1 MQAAPLGRSGT
12 GAYISSLPPN
22 PLSQVKLEIMPEA
35 KSPLEMLGLLGVD
48 DYQLPNSRITHR
60 EIHTRVGCIVSLW
73 HEPEEPRG
81 YVIAVGG
88 ANGGLLGAGGGI
100 YHELGLRLT
109 GEATGTGEDTPANE
123 AALPG
128 VGVIRVHYRK
138 PGHPQECLLDV
149 ASIADLAARQ
159 GAKRFVFIGH
169 SFGGAVAIQSGV
181 TLAGFTAGVI
191 TLATQSGGC
200 EVAQRLGDTPLL
212 LVHGGQD
219 KILGSVNSQ
228 MVAAMAGETAEVVT
242 YPLAGHGLV
251 ECRQELLELLLKKTK
266 TWLGTD

>member
-1 MQAAPLGRSGT
+1 
-12 GAYISSLPPN
+12 
-22 PLSQVKLEIMPEA
+22 MPEA

-48 DYQLPNSRITHR
+48 EYQLPNSRITHK
-60 EIHTRVGCIVSLW
+60 EIHTRLGCIVSLW
-73 HEPEEPRG
+73 HEPEEPRS

-109 GEATGTGEDTPANE
+109 GDAGD

-169 SFGGAVAIQSGV
+169 SFGGAVAIQAGV
-181 TLAGFTAGVI
+181 TLASFTAGVM
-191 TLATQSGGC
+191 TLATQSAGC
-200 EVAQRLGDTPLL
+200 EAAQQLGETPLL

-219 KILGSVNSQ
+219 KILGAENSQ
-228 MVAAMAGETAEVVT
+228 MVAAMADMAGKSAEVVT

-251 ECRQELLELLLKKTK
+251 ECREELLELLLNKTAA
-266 TWLGTD
+266 WLGSD